1 MTFQVLSGR
10 PSKPIC
16 HNSCIM
22 TTFSLYNSF
31 ELQFKYFIVPE
42 REVSLAASA
51 TIRVKKIIIIIITII
66 LIIVIKSHKTVIC
79 H

>member
-22 TTFSLYNSF
+22 TTFSLYNSL
-31 ELQFKYFIVPE
+31 ELQFTYFIVPQ

-51 TIRVKKIIIIIITII
+51 TIRVNKIIIIITII
-66 LIIVIKSHKTVIC
+66 LIIVIESHKTVIC